1 MNSNFTSNGIRYSL
15 LVTPRSRREVEQ
27 EVEIKPDRTL
37 WTQLQ
42 KRQRGMQ
49 KTNGGW
55 RSGKRKTPALGF
67 LEELTPRQASEA
79 RAKGRK
85 RPLIEIKPAPPE
97 HFLES
102 APRE

>member
-1 MNSNFTSNGIRYSL
+1 MNTKFENNGIRYSL
-15 LVTPRSRREVEQ
+15 VVTPRSRREVEQ

-37 WTQLQ
+37 WTSAQ
-42 KRQRGMQ
+42 KRHRGVQ
-49 KTNGGW
+49 KSSGGW

-85 RPLIEIKPAPPE
+85 RPLIEIKPVPTE

-102 APRE
+102 APLE